1 MATVP
6 TSGNPTGYLLAL
18 DSRTLAVKGSTALTD
33 PYTGQPAWV
42 SDDATASPM
51 VGPDGDVYFG
61 VLESNLPGHND
72 RGWLLH
78 FDATLATARTPGSF
92 GWDNTP
98 SVVPA
103 ALVPSYTGTSTYLL
117 LTKYNNYADFPTGDG
132 LNRMAILDPNQ
143 TQTDPIEATTVMKEV
158 MTVLGPTSDAA
169 NHPGK
174 PLAVK
179 EWCVNTSAV
188 DPITRSAL
196 MNSEDGYL
204 YRWDFTTGAL
214 TQSIALD
221 SGYAQA
227 YTPTA
232 LGPDG
237 TVYAINAGILHAV
250 RQ

>member
-1 MATVP
+1 M
-6 TSGNPTGYLLAL
+6 
-18 DSRTLAVKGSTALTD
+18 
-33 PYTGQPAWV
+33 
-42 SDDATASPM
+42 
-51 VGPDGDVYFG
+51 
-61 VLESNLPGHND
+61 
-72 RGWLLH
+72 
-78 FDATLATARTPGSF
+78 
-92 GWDNTP
+92 
-98 SVVPA
+98 PA
-103 ALVPSYTGTSTYLL
+103 ASVASYTGASTYLL
-117 LTKYNNYADFPTGDG
+117 LTKYNNYADFPSGDG
-132 LNRMAILDPNQ
+132 RNRMAILDPNQ
-143 TQTDPIEATTVMKEV
+143 TQTDAIEATPVMKEV

-169 NHPGK
+169 SHPGK

-188 DPITRSAL
+188 DPVTRSAL